1 LAVKN
6 KEKKPRFLALYMVK
20 KLKNNNCKTNASV
33 SINSASFVPQH
44 KPCAVPYAALLCCL
58 AGLGSQGMA
67 HADPYVEAGKL
78 GDAASWRSAE
88 FMADW
93 GLGAINADAAYAA
106 GYSGKGVK
114 LGIFDQPVYAK
125 HPEFASPDKIVNL
138 VTEGTRLYTDPYIPV
153 KAGDAFRYDGT
164 PSLDS
169 NGVLGTHGT
178 HVGGIAAGNR
188 DGGPMH
194 GVAFS
199 AQIISAENGDPG
211 PEDGI
216 ILGNDGAVYKAGW
229 DALVKSGAL
238 IINNSWGIGLG
249 THSGNFT
256 VKEAQAQFDA
266 IKPILGTPAG
276 GAYQG
281 AIETARSGALI
292 IFAAGNDYNSNNPD
306 AMSGLGYFV
315 PDIAPNWLSVA
326 AMQRNPNTTSAD
338 PYVISTFS
346 SRCGYA
352 ASFCVSAPGSV
363 IYSSVIKGTT
373 PEDLTTGYVNF
384 NGTSIAA
391 PHVAGSAAVLMER
404 FAYMSGDQISTL
416 LKTTATDLGAP
427 GIDSLYGWGMIN
439 LAKAINGPGM
449 LVTAEDIPTEFRI
462 AGAYGDGQ
470 FVANLPGIGALVDAG
485 KPTERV
491 CTDAHCGQDT
501 WSNDISGHGGL
512 TKTGTGGLML
522 TGNNTYSGPTL
533 VNRGLLSVNGSL
545 ASDVTVNGSGVL
557 GGSGRIGSLTAA
569 RGATVAPGNSIGT
582 LQVAGNVRFAAGSTY
597 EVQVDYASRQ
607 SDSISATGKA
617 TVEGGTV
624 KVLAGGGDFRQSS
637 QYNILSAKGGVA
649 GTFSDVNSNFAFLT
663 PSLSYS
669 AQNVFLTLDR
679 NDVSFAAIGQTA
691 NQRSIAPGVETLQVA
706 NPIYHAVAQMD
717 APSARA
723 AFNSLSGEIHAS
735 ERGVLITDSQL
746 VRDGVKAR
754 LRAAS
759 GTAGAST
766 APVTANDAG
775 NMHAVAANA
784 KGPVFWVQA
793 LGSKGRTEGDGN
805 AAAVERSADVFTM
818 GVDTDIADDWRVG
831 LTGGHTSGK
840 VDVSDRASSGT
851 SDSYH
856 LGLYGGKA
864 WGPLALR
871 TGLTYAW
878 HDIET
883 SREVGFQGFSDNLQ
897 SAYSANTSQVFGE
910 LGYSMKAGP
919 VALEPFAN
927 LAYVDVHTNAF
938 QERGGAAALTAQE
951 GNTAMTFSTLGAH
964 ATTQLGG
971 SLANATLRGTLGW
984 RHAFGSTTPT
994 SSLAFASAGSA
1005 ADIAGAPIDRDA
1017 AVVVVGL
1024 DIALSPVSTLGFAY
1038 SGQVGPNTTDQS
1050 LQANLSLR
1058 F

>member
-1 LAVKN
+1 VKN
-6 KEKKPRFLALYMVK
+6 KEKKPTFLTLYMVK
-20 KLKNNNCKTNASV
+20 RLKNNNCKTNASA
-33 SINSASFVPQH
+33 SIYSASFVRQH
-44 KPCAVPYAALLCCL
+44 RPCAVAYAALLCCL
-58 AGLGSQGMA
+58 AGLGSQSMA

-88 FMADW
+88 FKADW
-93 GLGAINADAAYAA
+93 GLGAIQADAAYAA
-106 GYSGKGVK
+106 GFSGKGVK

-125 HPEFASPDKIVNL
+125 HPEFGSPDKVVNL

-169 NGVLGTHGT
+169 NGELGTHGT

-194 GVAFS
+194 GVAFG

-229 DALVKSGAL
+229 DALVKSGAR

-256 VKEAQAQFDA
+256 VKEAQAQFDT

-281 AIETARSGALI
+281 AIDAARSGVLT
-292 IFAAGNDYNSNNPD
+292 IFAAGNDYNNNNPD

-326 AMQRNPNTTSAD
+326 AMQRNPNTASAD

-363 IYSSVIKGTT
+363 IYSSVINGTT
-373 PEDLTTGYVNF
+373 PQDLTTGYANF
-384 NGTSIAA
+384 NGTSMAA

-449 LVTAEDIPTEFRI
+449 LVTAVDIPTEFRI
-462 AGAYGDGQ
+462 AGAYGTGQ
-470 FVANLPGIGALVDAG
+470 FVANLPGIGAIVDKD
-485 KPTERV
+485 KPTQRV
-491 CTDAHCGQDT
+491 CTDAHCAQDT

-512 TKTGTGGLML
+512 TKQGIGALTL
-522 TGNNTYSGPTL
+522 TGNSTYSGPTL
-533 VNRGLLSVNGSL
+533 VNQGLLSVNGSL
-545 ASDVTVNGSGVL
+545 ASDVTVSGSGVL
-557 GGSGRIGSLTAA
+557 GGSGRIGSLNANS
-569 RGATVAPGNSIGT
+569 GATVAPGNSIGT
-582 LQVAGNVRFAAGSTY
+582 LNVAGNVRFAAGSTY
-597 EVQVDYASRQ
+597 AVQVDYASRQ
-607 SDSISATGKA
+607 SDSIAATGKA

-637 QYNILSAKGGVA
+637 QYNILSAQGGVA

-679 NDVSFAAIGQTA
+679 NDVSFEAIGQSP
-691 NQRSIAPGVETLQVA
+691 NQYAIAPGVETLQVA
-706 NPIYHAVAQMD
+706 NPVYHAVAQMD

-735 ERGVLITDSQL
+735 ERGALVIDSQL
-746 VRDGVKAR
+746 VRDGVNAR

-766 APVTANDAG
+766 APVTASDEG
-775 NMHAVAANA
+775 TMHAAAANA

-805 AAAVERSADVFTM
+805 AAAVERSADLFAM
-818 GVDTDIADDWRVG
+818 GVDTDIAGDWRVG
-831 LTGGHTSGK
+831 LTGGHSSGK

-864 WGPLALR
+864 WGSLALR

-883 SREVGFQGFSDNLQ
+883 SRQVGFQGFSDNLQ

-919 VALEPFAN
+919 IALEPFAN

-938 QERGGAAALTAQE
+938 QERGAAAALTAQE

-964 ATTQLGG
+964 ASTQLSG
-971 SLANATLRGTLGW
+971 SLMNATLRGTLGW

-994 SSLAFASAGSA
+994 SSLAFASAGSPV
-1005 ADIAGAPIDRDA
+1005 DIAGVPIDRDA

-1038 SGQVGPNTTDQS
+1038 SAQMGPNATDQS